1 MGWFPVEKSLR
12 SMEREGKQALALHG
26 IRGDLLPLE
35 KGEWD
40 PIKPELLEET
50 SNIHGFRT
58 S

>member
-1 MGWFPVEKSLR
+1 
-12 SMEREGKQALALHG
+12 MEREGKQALALHG

>member
-1 MGWFPVEKSLR
+1 
-12 SMEREGKQALALHG
+12 MERAGKQAPALHG
-26 IRGDLLPLE
+26 IRGDRLPLV

-40 PIKPELLEET
+40 PIEPELLEET